1 MSNWTS
7 GLIARIGIAPL
18 ATAML
23 VSGASVGFA
32 QDALSL
38 NESKTV
44 TVYAS
49 KPFNKAGIKL
59 VAGKKYRFTVASPEW
74 NNGSRETTAAGYT
87 DSNPYKRW
95 DEYKLMELI
104 GEIYNDNGSFT
115 GTKFRIGMGRD
126 YTAAATGVLVTAAND
141 CRVIVFYFDSTTV
154 PLCYVDN
161 SRVVTLTVKRIE

>member
-1 MSNWTS
+1 
-7 GLIARIGIAPL
+7 
-18 ATAML
+18 ML

-126 YTAAATGVLVTAAND
+126 YTIFSLITGHVHFDREGRRINVLPDAAAN
-141 CRVIVFYFDSTTV
+141 
-154 PLCYVDN
+154 
-161 SRVVTLTVKRIE
+161 